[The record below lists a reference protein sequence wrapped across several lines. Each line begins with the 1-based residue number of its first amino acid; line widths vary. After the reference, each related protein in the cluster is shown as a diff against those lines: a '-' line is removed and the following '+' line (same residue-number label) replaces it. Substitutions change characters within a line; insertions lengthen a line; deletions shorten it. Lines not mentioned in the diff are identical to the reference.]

1 MNSCEMEWKWSSS
14 IRNRRL
20 LLLFMESGCPSAVL
34 SSCSLCLCCG
44 LFCLCVLLLWF
55 KNHGKFSSG
64 FFSGML
70 MGKVKDL
77 LGRLDKWIKKDKIMW
92 ELQKNLV

>member
-44 LFCLCVLLLWF
+44 RFCLCIVLCIIVLLWF
-55 KNHGKFSSG
+55 KNPPAFS
-64 FFSGML
+64 L
-70 MGKVKDL
+70 
-77 LGRLDKWIKKDKIMW
+77 
-92 ELQKNLV
+92 EC